1 MEFVTT
7 TRGARSLIYE
17 GHRYII
23 NSRGRIDRIFW
34 RCAISRSCSGGLTV
48 PLYVRQSHLPSYQRK
63 CTLSLAR
70 GKATAPNLPRVEEFI
85 TYFEETWLVG
95 IFSLNLWNVYEM
107 DSNIPRTK
115 DHIEGWHNKLKR
127 IAKKPNF

>member
-7 TRGARSLIYE
+7 TRGARSLIFE
-17 GHRYII
+17 GYRYII
-23 NSRGRIDRIFW
+23 NRRGRDDRIFW

-48 PLYVRQSHLPSYQRK
+48 PLYVRQSHLPSYQCK

-85 TYFEETWLVG
+85 TYFEETWLAG
-95 IFSLNLWNVYEM
+95 IFSTNCILERKSVR
-107 DSNIPRTK
+107 D
-115 DHIEGWHNKLKR
+115 NKRNMKLGNQIKR
-127 IAKKPNF
+127 AT